1 MDKAEG
7 EIVEGDVT
15 GGGGGGGAEED
26 DEEPSGAVAEG
37 MVLKGR
43 QGRIDGTVRSNGS
56 VGG

>member
-1 MDKAEG
+1 MDRAEG

-37 MVLKGR
+37 MVLKGSKW
-43 QGRIDGTVRSNGS
+43 RIDGTVRSNGS